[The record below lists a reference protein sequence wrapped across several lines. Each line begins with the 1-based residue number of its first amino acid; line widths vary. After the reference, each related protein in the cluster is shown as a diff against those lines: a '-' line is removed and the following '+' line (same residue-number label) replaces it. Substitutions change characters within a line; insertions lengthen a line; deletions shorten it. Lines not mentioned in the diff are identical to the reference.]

1 MRVLMTIS
9 FVAAATAVAFA
20 DGTGKVL
27 VPRATVIPVLVPQEL
42 RGSGVSATSGTNHL
56 HLQVA
61 QDVIVGHQ
69 LVAKAGDL
77 VDADLSNTTN
87 VSVGIM
93 THAGTVETVTVDDIV
108 NFCGDTIH
116 ASGQFSATGSV
127 KSGIFGPK
135 VKDAVIPKGA
145 ILLASTDRAERKV
158 CSQKTAA
165 LPAPVP
171 ANAVTP
177 SAQ

>member
-1 MRVLMTIS
+1 MRVLMTLS
-9 FVAAATAVAFA
+9 FVAVVTTVAFA
-20 DGTGKVL
+20 DGSGQLL
-27 VPRATVIPVLVPQEL
+27 VPRSTVIPVLVPQEL
-42 RGSGVSATSGTNHL
+42 RGSGVTSTSGTSHL

-61 QDVIVGHQ
+61 RDVIVGHQ

-93 THAGTVETVTVDDIV
+93 THAGTVETVTIDDVV

-116 ASGQFSATGSV
+116 VGGQFSATGSV

-165 LPAPVP
+165 VPAPVP
-171 ANAVTP
+171 ADAVTP